1 MFKQKIKQL
10 EEAVVQLKNIVK
22 NFGNKKVLG
31 GIDIEI
37 EEQKVTAILGESGC
51 GKSTL
56 LNIIAG
62 KIRDYSGEVVFEREY
77 EKGISYVFQDDS
89 LIPWKTVY
97 NNLKFVLKG
106 KVPNSDIDSII
117 KKYLKMV
124 NLDGNEQVFPN
135 MLSGG
140 MKRRVGIARAFAFPS
155 KYMFMDEPFEFLDL
169 KIKDEIIKD
178 LIKLQKSEKKTIIL
192 ITHDI
197 DTAISLGEK
206 IVVLGGKPSVVKEIF
221 VNKFAL
227 QSENNNIEKEELK
240 LKIKKLFL

>member
-1 MFKQKIKQL
+1 MR
-10 EEAVVQLKNIVK
+10 LKNIVK
-22 NFGNKKVLG
+22 NYGDKKVLG

-37 EEQKVTAILGESGC
+37 EEGKITAILGESGC

-62 KIRDYSGEVVFEREY
+62 KIKDYSGEVIFEREH
-77 EKGISYVFQDDS
+77 EKGISYVFQEDT

-97 NNLKFVLKG
+97 NNLEFVLKG
-106 KVPNSDIDSII
+106 KVEKSKLDKRI
-117 KKYLKMV
+117 KKYLKIV
-124 NLDGNEQVFPN
+124 NLEGSEKEFPN

-155 KYMFMDEPFEFLDL
+155 NYMFMDEPFEFLDV
-169 KIKDEIIKD
+169 KIKEEIVED
-178 LIKLQKSEKKTIIL
+178 LIKLQESEKKTIIL

-197 DTAISLGEK
+197 DTAITLGEK
-206 IVVLGGKPSVVKEIF
+206 IVVLGEKPSVVRASF

-227 QSENNNIEKEELK
+227 KILENSEEKEKFK
-240 LKIKKLFL
+240 LEIKKLFL

>member
-1 MFKQKIKQL
+1 M
-10 EEAVVQLKNIVK
+10 QLKNIVK
-22 NFGNKKVLG
+22 NYGDKKVLG

-37 EEQKVTAILGESGC
+37 EEGKITAILGESGC

-62 KIRDYSGEVVFEREY
+62 KIKDYSGEVIFEREHK
-77 EKGISYVFQDDS
+77 KGISYVFQEDT

-97 NNLKFVLKG
+97 NNLEFVLKG
-106 KVPNSDIDSII
+106 KVEKSQIDERI
-117 KKYLKMV
+117 KKYLKIV
-124 NLDGNEQVFPN
+124 NLEGNEKEFPN

-155 KYMFMDEPFEFLDL
+155 NYMFMDEPFEFLDV
-169 KIKDEIIKD
+169 KIKEEIVED
-178 LIKLQKSEKKTIIL
+178 LIKLQESEKKTIIL

-197 DTAISLGEK
+197 DTAITLGEK
-206 IVVLGGKPSVVKEIF
+206 IVVLGEKPSVVRAFF

-227 QSENNNIEKEELK
+227 KILENSEEKEKFK
-240 LKIKKLFL
+240 LEIKKLFL

>member
-1 MFKQKIKQL
+1 M
-10 EEAVVQLKNIVK
+10 QLKNIVK
-22 NFGNKKVLG
+22 NYGDKKVLG

-37 EEQKVTAILGESGC
+37 EEGKITAILGESGC

-62 KIRDYSGEVVFEREY
+62 KIKDYSGEIIFEREHK
-77 EKGISYVFQDDS
+77 KGISYVFQEDT

-97 NNLKFVLKG
+97 NNLEFVLKG
-106 KVPNSDIDSII
+106 KVEKSELDKRI
-117 KKYLKMV
+117 KKYLKIV
-124 NLDGNEQVFPN
+124 NLAGSEKEFPN

-155 KYMFMDEPFEFLDL
+155 NYMFMDEPFEFLDI
-169 KIKDEIIKD
+169 KIKEEIVED
-178 LIKLQKSEKKTIIL
+178 LIKLQESEKKTIIL

-197 DTAISLGEK
+197 DTAITLGEK
-206 IVVLGGKPSVVKEIF
+206 IVVLGEKPSVVRASF

-227 QSENNNIEKEELK
+227 KILENSEEKEKFK
-240 LKIKKLFL
+240 LEIKKLFL

>member
-1 MFKQKIKQL
+1 M
-10 EEAVVQLKNIVK
+10 QLKNIVK
-22 NFGNKKVLG
+22 NYGDKKVLG

-37 EEQKVTAILGESGC
+37 EEGKITAILGESGC

-62 KIRDYSGEVVFEREY
+62 KIKDYSGEVIFEREHK
-77 EKGISYVFQDDS
+77 KGISYVFQEDT

-97 NNLKFVLKG
+97 NNLEFVLKG
-106 KVPNSDIDSII
+106 KVEKSELDKRI
-117 KKYLKMV
+117 KKYLKIV
-124 NLDGNEQVFPN
+124 NLEGSEKEFPN

-155 KYMFMDEPFEFLDL
+155 NYMFMDEPFEFLDV
-169 KIKDEIIKD
+169 KIKEEIVED
-178 LIKLQKSEKKTIIL
+178 LIKLQESEKKTIIL

-197 DTAISLGEK
+197 DTAIILGEK
-206 IVVLGGKPSVVKEIF
+206 IVILGEKPSVVRASF

-227 QSENNNIEKEELK
+227 KILENSEEKEKFK
-240 LKIKKLFL
+240 LEIKKLFL

>member
-1 MFKQKIKQL
+1 M
-10 EEAVVQLKNIVK
+10 QLKNIVK
-22 NFGNKKVLG
+22 NYGDKKVLG

-37 EEQKVTAILGESGC
+37 VEGKITAILGESGC

-62 KIRDYSGEVVFEREY
+62 KIKDYSGEIIFEREH
-77 EKGISYVFQDDS
+77 EKGISYVFQEDT

-97 NNLKFVLKG
+97 NNLEFVLKG
-106 KVPNSDIDSII
+106 KVEKSELDERI
-117 KKYLKMV
+117 KKYLKIV
-124 NLDGNEQVFPN
+124 NLEGSEKEFPN

-155 KYMFMDEPFEFLDL
+155 NYMFMDEPFEFLDV
-169 KIKDEIIKD
+169 KIKEEIVED
-178 LIKLQKSEKKTIIL
+178 LIKLQESEKKTIIL

-197 DTAISLGEK
+197 DTAITLGEK
-206 IVVLGGKPSVVKEIF
+206 IVVLGEKPSVVRASF

-227 QSENNNIEKEELK
+227 KILENSEEKEKFK
-240 LKIKKLFL
+240 LEIKKLFL

>member
-1 MFKQKIKQL
+1 M
-10 EEAVVQLKNIVK
+10 QLKNIVK
-22 NFGNKKVLG
+22 NYGDKKVLG

-37 EEQKVTAILGESGC
+37 EEEKITAILGESGC

-62 KIRDYSGEVVFEREY
+62 KIKDYSGEVIFEREHK
-77 EKGISYVFQDDS
+77 KGISYVFQEDT

-97 NNLKFVLKG
+97 NNLEFVLKG
-106 KVPNSDIDSII
+106 KVEKSELDKRI
-117 KKYLKMV
+117 KKYLKIV
-124 NLDGNEQVFPN
+124 NLEGSEKEFPN

-155 KYMFMDEPFEFLDL
+155 NYMFMDEPFEFLDV
-169 KIKDEIIKD
+169 KIKEEIVED
-178 LIKLQKSEKKTIIL
+178 LIKLQESEKKTIIL

-197 DTAISLGEK
+197 DTAITLGEK
-206 IVVLGGKPSVVKEIF
+206 IVVLGEKPSVVRASF

-227 QSENNNIEKEELK
+227 KILENSEEKEKFK
-240 LKIKKLFL
+240 LEIKKLFL

>member
-1 MFKQKIKQL
+1 M
-10 EEAVVQLKNIVK
+10 QLKNIVK
-22 NFGNKKVLG
+22 NYGDKKVLG

-37 EEQKVTAILGESGC
+37 EEGKITAILGESGC

-62 KIRDYSGEVVFEREY
+62 KIKDYSGEIIFEREH
-77 EKGISYVFQDDS
+77 EKGISYVFQEDT

-97 NNLKFVLKG
+97 SNLEFVLKG
-106 KVPNSDIDSII
+106 KVEKSELDERI
-117 KKYLKMV
+117 KKYLKIV
-124 NLDGNEQVFPN
+124 NLEGSEKEFPN

-155 KYMFMDEPFEFLDL
+155 NYMFMDEPFEFLDV
-169 KIKDEIIKD
+169 KIKEEIVED
-178 LIKLQKSEKKTIIL
+178 LIKLQESEKKTIIL

-197 DTAISLGEK
+197 DTAITLGEK
-206 IVVLGGKPSVVKEIF
+206 IVVLGEKPSVVRASF

-227 QSENNNIEKEELK
+227 KILENSEEKEKFK
-240 LKIKKLFL
+240 LEIKKLFL

>member
-1 MFKQKIKQL
+1 M
-10 EEAVVQLKNIVK
+10 QLKNIVK
-22 NFGNKKVLG
+22 NYGDKKVLG

-37 EEQKVTAILGESGC
+37 EEGKITAILGESGC

-62 KIRDYSGEVVFEREY
+62 KIKDYSGEVIFEREHK
-77 EKGISYVFQDDS
+77 EGISYVFQEDT

-97 NNLKFVLKG
+97 NNLEFVLKG
-106 KVPNSDIDSII
+106 KIEKSQIDERI
-117 KKYLKMV
+117 KKYLKIV
-124 NLDGNEQVFPN
+124 NLEGSEKEFPN

-155 KYMFMDEPFEFLDL
+155 NYMFMDEPFEFLDV
-169 KIKDEIIKD
+169 KIKEEIVED

-197 DTAISLGEK
+197 DTAITLGEK
-206 IVVLGGKPSVVKEIF
+206 IVVLGEKPSIVRSSFI
-221 VNKFAL
+221 NKFAL
-227 QSENNNIEKEELK
+227 KILENSEEKEKFK
-240 LKIKKLFL
+240 LEIKKLFL

>member
-1 MFKQKIKQL
+1 M
-10 EEAVVQLKNIVK
+10 QLKNIVK
-22 NFGNKKVLG
+22 NYGDKKVLG

-37 EEQKVTAILGESGC
+37 EEGKITAILGESGC

-62 KIRDYSGEVVFEREY
+62 KIKDYSGEIIFEREH
-77 EKGISYVFQDDS
+77 EKGISYVFQEDT

-97 NNLKFVLKG
+97 NNLEFVLKG
-106 KVPNSDIDSII
+106 KVEKSELDKRI
-117 KKYLKMV
+117 KKYLKIV
-124 NLDGNEQVFPN
+124 NLEGSEKEFPN

-155 KYMFMDEPFEFLDL
+155 NYMFMDEPFEFLDV
-169 KIKDEIIKD
+169 KIKEEIVED
-178 LIKLQKSEKKTIIL
+178 LIKLQESEKKTIIL

-197 DTAISLGEK
+197 DTAITLGEK
-206 IVVLGGKPSVVKEIF
+206 IVVLGGKPSVVRSSF

-227 QSENNNIEKEELK
+227 KILENSEEKEKFK
-240 LKIKKLFL
+240 LEIKKLFL

>member
-1 MFKQKIKQL
+1 M
-10 EEAVVQLKNIVK
+10 QLKNIVK
-22 NFGNKKVLG
+22 NYGDKKVLG

-37 EEQKVTAILGESGC
+37 EERKITAILGESGC

-62 KIRDYSGEVVFEREY
+62 KIKDYSGEIIFEREH
-77 EKGISYVFQDDS
+77 EKGISYVFQEDT

-97 NNLKFVLKG
+97 NNLEFVLKG
-106 KVPNSDIDSII
+106 KVEKSELDKRI
-117 KKYLKMV
+117 KKYLKIV
-124 NLDGNEQVFPN
+124 NLEGSEKEFPN

-155 KYMFMDEPFEFLDL
+155 NYMFMDEPFEFLDV
-169 KIKDEIIKD
+169 KIKEEIVED
-178 LIKLQKSEKKTIIL
+178 LIKLQESEKKTIIL

-197 DTAISLGEK
+197 DTAITLGEK
-206 IVVLGGKPSVVKEIF
+206 IVVLGEKPSVVRASF

-227 QSENNNIEKEELK
+227 KILENSEEKEKFK
-240 LKIKKLFL
+240 LEIKKIFL

>member
-1 MFKQKIKQL
+1 M
-10 EEAVVQLKNIVK
+10 QLKNIVK
-22 NFGNKKVLG
+22 NYGDKKVLG

-37 EEQKVTAILGESGC
+37 EEGKITAILGESGC

-62 KIRDYSGEVVFEREY
+62 KIKDYSGEVIFEREHK
-77 EKGISYVFQDDS
+77 KGISYVFQEDT

-97 NNLKFVLKG
+97 SNLEFVLKG
-106 KVPNSDIDSII
+106 KVEKSQIDERI
-117 KKYLKMV
+117 KKYLKIV
-124 NLDGNEQVFPN
+124 NLEGSEKEFPN

-155 KYMFMDEPFEFLDL
+155 NYMFMDEPFEFLDV
-169 KIKDEIIKD
+169 KIKEEIVED
-178 LIKLQKSEKKTIIL
+178 LIKLQESEKKTIIL

-197 DTAISLGEK
+197 DTAITLGEK
-206 IVVLGGKPSVVKEIF
+206 IVVLGGKPSVVRASF

-227 QSENNNIEKEELK
+227 KILENSEEKERFK
-240 LKIKKLFL
+240 LEIKKLFL

>member
-1 MFKQKIKQL
+1 M
-10 EEAVVQLKNIVK
+10 QLKNIVK
-22 NFGNKKVLG
+22 NYGEKKVLG

-37 EEQKVTAILGESGC
+37 EEGKITAILGESGC

-62 KIRDYSGEVVFEREY
+62 KIKDYSGEIIFEREH
-77 EKGISYVFQDDS
+77 EKGISYVFQEDT

-97 NNLKFVLKG
+97 NNLEFVLKG
-106 KVPNSDIDSII
+106 KVEKSELDKRI
-117 KKYLKMV
+117 KKYLKIV
-124 NLDGNEQVFPN
+124 NLEGSEKEFPN

-155 KYMFMDEPFEFLDL
+155 NYMFMDEPFEFLDV
-169 KIKDEIIKD
+169 KIKEEIVED
-178 LIKLQKSEKKTIIL
+178 LIKLQESEKKTIIL

-197 DTAISLGEK
+197 DTAIILGEK
-206 IVVLGGKPSVVKEIF
+206 IVVLGEKPSVVRASF

-227 QSENNNIEKEELK
+227 KILENSEEKEKFK
-240 LKIKKLFL
+240 LEIKKLFL